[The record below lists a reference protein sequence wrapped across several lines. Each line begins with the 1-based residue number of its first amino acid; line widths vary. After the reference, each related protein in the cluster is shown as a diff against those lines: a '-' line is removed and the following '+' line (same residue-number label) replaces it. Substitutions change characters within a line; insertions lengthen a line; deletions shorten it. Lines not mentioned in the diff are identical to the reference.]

1 MTPPRTRA
9 AYYRRISKALGLPIA
24 AVAHLSGY
32 SVSYISAIENRTRPI
47 PPHVEDVLRIV
58 YDGEL
63 RRVYAAAAAREEAA

>member
-1 MTPPRTRA
+1 
-9 AYYRRISKALGLPIA
+9 LPIA

-32 SVSYISAIENRTRPI
+32 SAAYISAIENRTRPI

-58 YDGEL
+58 YDREL